1 MTRFEIVNPEAL
13 GRPSGFSHGILAPA
27 GGRVLF
33 VAGQTA
39 PDAGHAEA
47 DRTGAEGR
55 LIEQFDA
62 ALARVVAVVS
72 DAGGRP
78 EHVARL
84 TVYVTDMDA
93 YRRARGRLGDA
104 WRAAMGRHYPA
115 MALVE
120 VRSLVDPGAVV
131 EIEATAVLPP
141 GTEPAGAPG

>member
-1 MTRFEIVNPEAL
+1 VTRFEIVNPDAL
-13 GRPSGFSHGILAPA
+13 GRPSGFSHGILAPPGA
-27 GGRVLF
+27 RILF

-55 LIEQFDA
+55 LVEQFGA
-62 ALARVVAVVS
+62 ALDRVLAVVS

-78 EHVARL
+78 DHVARL
-84 TVYVTDMDA
+84 TVYVTDMEA
-93 YRRARGRLGDA
+93 YRGARARLGDA
-104 WRAAMGRHYPA
+104 WQAAMGRHYPA

-141 GTEPAGAPG
+141 GQSAGAAG